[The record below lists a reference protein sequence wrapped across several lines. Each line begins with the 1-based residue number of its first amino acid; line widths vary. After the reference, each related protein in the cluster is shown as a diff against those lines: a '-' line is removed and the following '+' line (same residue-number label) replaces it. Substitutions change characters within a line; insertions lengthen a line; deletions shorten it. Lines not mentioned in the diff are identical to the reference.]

1 MNRLGAAL
9 IVLAVVAC
17 APRAPQQQQQ
27 QAIEVEDD
35 QFSTQATFIG
45 ARLVD
50 DSVRGSFK
58 EWFIRSF
65 VDKRSGEV
73 DHQLYV
79 HVSYVGDRRRYEIA
93 TDDHATSLPF
103 ARIERDRGACK
114 YGNCDYDEDFG
125 LGLRDAVLRERAGA
139 GFQIKVVA
147 HSGDSM
153 ILSIAPGQI
162 LPQLAAVDA
171 YRRAH
176 ALMGAKE
183 PASPAAPA
191 GQPGRVGVNITAIPQ
206 SLALSLKLAPGVGV
220 LVLAIVPGSAAEKAG
235 IKAGDVILELDG
247 KPSNAPQGFLAQ
259 VQAVP
264 AGTAARLVLWR
275 GNARVDA
282 MVQL

>member
-1 MNRLGAAL
+1 MRLIGAAL
-9 IVLAVVAC
+9 LALVVVAC
-17 APRAPQQQQQ
+17 APRAPQQQTK
-27 QAIEVEDD
+27 AIQIDDD

-45 ARLVD
+45 TEQVD
-50 DSVRGSFK
+50 DPIRGSFK
-58 EWFIRSF
+58 DWFLRSF

-79 HVSYVGDRRRYEIA
+79 HVEYVGDRRRYEIA
-93 TDDHATSLPF
+93 TDDHAAPLPF
-103 ARIERDRGACK
+103 TRIERDRGSCK

-125 LGLRDAVLRERAGA
+125 LGLRDAVLRERAGT
-139 GFQIKVVA
+139 GFQVKVVA

-153 ILSIAPGQI
+153 ILTIAPGQI

-183 PASPAAPA
+183 PASPMPPA
-191 GQPGRVGVNITAIPQ
+191 TQPGRVGVNITPMPQ

-247 KPSNAPQGFLAQ
+247 KPSNAPQDFLTQ
-259 VQAVP
+259 VQAIPV
-264 AGTAARLVLWR
+264 GTAARLILWR
-275 GNARVDA
+275 GNTRVDA
-282 MVQL
+282 IVHL